1 MCFLEQKGEKHVY
14 IFFSQDAH
22 LARSCGARETE
33 GEMVHVNKGNPLRVA
48 WFIPMDGNTLQMIQ
62 YLVPFQHIIDSNELS
77 LTSDL

>member
-1 MCFLEQKGEKHVY
+1 MFLEQNGEKPVY
-14 IFFSQDAH
+14 YFFSQDAH

-33 GEMVHVNKGNPLRVA
+33 GEMVHVNKGA

-62 YLVPFQHIIDSNELS
+62 YLVPFQHTIDSNELS